1 MSSCVMIV
9 SEFSNRIEA
18 IFSYQT
24 PVEVCTVSKTKQ
36 KNMWAWKSQNIK
48 QQRASNEK

>member
-9 SEFSNRIEA
+9 SEFSNRIET

-24 PVEVCTVSKTKQ
+24 PVEVCTVSK
-36 KNMWAWKSQNIK
+36 KNQLKNK
-48 QQRASNEK
+48 NTGCF

>member
-24 PVEVCTVSKTKQ
+24 PVEVCTVSKTNKKQ
-36 KNMWAWKSQNIK
+36 LKKKNTG
-48 QQRASNEK
+48 

>member
-24 PVEVCTVSKTKQ
+24 PVEVCTVSKKNKKKQ
-36 KNMWAWKSQNIK
+36 PAK
-48 QQRASNEK
+48 

>member
-1 MSSCVMIV
+1 MFSCVMIV

-24 PVEVCTVSKTKQ
+24 PVEVCTVSKKKQ
-36 KNMWAWKSQNIK
+36 KKK
-48 QQRASNEK
+48 QLKNKNNGCF